1 MAPPH
6 SYMLLPNNNANH
18 LHPQICFTHRF
29 GQNHTYTV
37 WYGLCW
43 QEESKFCTI
52 MCNVCKSWSTL
63 LVRLLTP
70 ICSVLLSTDC
80 RLYTP
85 YAHSCLQC
93 AAVHGLHRLHTPSAH
108 SYLQCAAV
116 HGLHRLHTPSA
127 QAQPHDQ
134 AVSGRRAH
142 TPLVPKEAAPPRSGV
157 CVCVLACN
165 CMCEGLWELCTACVW
180 CLLVHITPC
189 CTQVL

>member
-1 MAPPH
+1 MAQFKLTIHKCFAPMAPPH

-80 RLYTP
+80 TDFIRRLLKPNPTT
-85 YAHSCLQC
+85 
-93 AAVHGLHRLHTPSAH
+93 RLSLEGVLTHPWFLKKLPPH
-108 SYLQCAAV
+108 
-116 HGLHRLHTPSA
+116 A
-127 QAQPHDQ
+127 Q
-134 AVSGRRAH
+134 
-142 TPLVPKEAAPPRSGV
+142 V
-157 CVCVLACN
+157 CVCVSWRA
-165 CMCEGLWELCTACVW
+165 TACVKGCGSCARHAYGA
-180 CLLVHITPC
+180 CLCI
-189 CTQVL
+189 